1 MIQVSSFDT
10 INTVLLATLEPNQPT
25 GLRSFSHF
33 CCMMLGTMHVVAV
46 WLSGWASVTFVY
58 CVKTSERI
66 LKLFQGKHTI
76 LVFHPKFCGNIPT
89 GTPNG
94 GIEYKWGMKKNIIF
108 EQYLALSQK
117 W

>member
-1 MIQVSSFDT
+1 MWWLCDYLVGH
-10 INTVLLATLEPNQPT
+10 L
-25 GLRSFSHF
+25 SHL
-33 CCMMLGTMHVVAV
+33 CI
-46 WLSGWASVTFVY
+46 
-58 CVKTSERI
+58 VKTSERI

-117 W
+117 